1 MTFFFMCEYPSNF
14 CLNLIP
20 KPAGEPVF
28 LVFSKHI
35 TSWYN
40 DDRAEGEE
48 YTQVEVAYPRWKFL
62 PQSSINYIIQGG
74 QILALTEEEKDIKSL
89 ALQDEPDPADPE
101 PPVKKKSPVPAQSPQ
116 LALPPGPSKQ
126 TVTPKRKS
134 ATAPRASSAPP
145 KKKGRSDSA
154 ATAPNVDNKREVT
167 ELKRVMRDM
176 EDSLRAAQDR
186 VKRLEDRED
195 AMKNS
200 YEEKTKKSDEKLKKS
215 EEDYDNLQRLKRATY
230 NHFLSRWENANEN
243 KEGDEIS
250 ELKNAFPLAIRKYFV
265 EDIEKDK
272 NSLE

>member
-14 CLNLIP
+14 FLNLIP

-40 DDRAEGEE
+40 VFSGSGESS
-48 YTQVEVAYPRWKFL
+48 TQVKVAYPRWKFL

-74 QILALTEEEKDIKSL
+74 QILPLTEEEKNIKSL
-89 ALQDEPDPADPE
+89 ALQDEPDPDDPN
-101 PPVKKKSPVPAQSPQ
+101 PPEKKKSPVPAQSPQ

-134 ATAPRASSAPP
+134 ATAPRASSAAP
-145 KKKGRSDSA
+145 KKKVRSDSA
-154 ATAPNVDNKREVT
+154 ATTPNVDNKREII
-167 ELKRVMRDM
+167 ELNRVMRDM
-176 EDSLRAAQDR
+176 EDALRAAQDR

-195 AMKNS
+195 EMKNS
-200 YEEKTKKSDEKLKKS
+200 YEEKTKKIDEKLKKS
-215 EEDYDNLQRLKRATY
+215 EEDYDKLQSLKRAIY
-230 NHFLSRWENANEN
+230 NHFLSKWESDNSEN
-243 KEGDEIS
+243 HGDITP
-250 ELKNAFPLAIRKYFV
+250 LKNAFPLTLRKYFL

-272 NSLE
+272 NSLD

>member
-14 CLNLIP
+14 FLNLIP

-40 DDRAEGEE
+40 EVSATGEE

-74 QILALTEEEKDIKSL
+74 QILPLTEEEKNIKSL
-89 ALQDEPDPADPE
+89 ALQDEPDPDDPE

-126 TVTPKRKS
+126 TVTPKRKI
-134 ATAPRASSAPP
+134 ATAPRASSAAP

-154 ATAPNVDNKREVT
+154 ATTPNDDNKADII
-167 ELKRVMRDM
+167 ELKRLLRESESDLQSAKLRVGRLQDREEDTKKAYEDALKKM
-176 EDSLRAAQDR
+176 EDTI
-186 VKRLEDRED
+186 EDFDHLAE
-195 AMKNS
+195 
-200 YEEKTKKSDEKLKKS
+200 
-215 EEDYDNLQRLKRATY
+215 LKRATY
-230 NHFLSRWENANEN
+230 NHFLSKWENDNSTN
-243 KEGDEIS
+243 QGDDITP
-250 ELKNAFPLAIRKYFV
+250 LKNAFPLTLRKYFL

-272 NSLE
+272 NSLD